1 MCEYCGSD
9 YLYKINV
16 CFLITN
22 IDIEKIWEYKG
33 SISNFFNSPL
43 HESIILELAMILIIV
58 MNMLS
63 IAVVDAF
70 DLRVGNDTVP
80 IRL

>member
-1 MCEYCGSD
+1 LVIDVPLCGD
-9 YLYKINV
+9 IIYLFCKNNIFYHYYLHLLIRKPIDMGIYKE
-16 CFLITN
+16 FLV
-22 IDIEKIWEYKG
+22 
-33 SISNFFNSPL
+33 L
-43 HESIILELAMILIIV
+43 V

-80 IRL
+80 VSL